1 MPRLFNGKKYF
12 QPAVLGKLDICTQK
26 KLDPYLIFNAK
37 VNSKLIKDLN
47 FISKFKNSSYI
58 KLRGKFFLIFI
69 TLDLV
74 MTMKYDTKAQA
85 TKENMINWI

>member
-12 QPAVLGKLDICTQK
+12 QPVVLGKVDICTQK
-26 KLDPYLIFNAK
+26 KLDPYFIFNAK

-58 KLRGKFFLIFI
+58 KLRGNFFFLIFI

-74 MTMKYDTKAQA
+74 MTL
-85 TKENMINWI
+85 